1 MYSRKFTLKF
11 VRVTFRLNSRMIL
24 CVLSKIAEHV
34 IATITH
40 GIATIKH
47 VIETI
52 KHVIETIKHKI
63 ATITHGIA
71 TIKHVI
77 ETIKHVI
84 ATITHVIETIM
95 YCKNFK
101 ICIVIN
107 MQLYLLRMNQPY
119 TFYSCVATSSF
130 HTIISLYMK

>member
-34 IATITH
+34 IATIKHVIETIKHMIATITH

-47 VIETI
+47 V
-52 KHVIETIKHKI
+52 
-63 ATITHGIA
+63 IA